1 MTSQLEEL
9 QKLNA
14 NAKTFKIPVKPAEG
28 EVQAEIKLYPLA
40 IDELQSFI
48 KQEDSSDEENVNA
61 SIELI
66 AKSMEIDIAAAK
78 KIPVR
83 YMDDLMNC
91 IMEINNMTDKSDQ
104 GKKIQ
109 DFLKQKQD
117 LAPVEET
124 KNNEPIKSSGTTE
137 E

>member
-78 KIPVR
+78 NIPVR

-117 LAPVEET
+117 LAPVEEI